1 MAFKQ
6 YKFTSE
12 SLSVFEYLLIICF
25 KIVVAFPLNNNTLF
39 NHIKKIVV
47 KQEVDSSTNI
57 SAELLIIQLSQP
69 NSGSNLKTKKT
80 KIRIFK
86 YSIN

>member
-25 KIVVAFPLNNNTLF
+25 KIVVAFPL
-39 NHIKKIVV
+39 
-47 KQEVDSSTNI
+47 
-57 SAELLIIQLSQP
+57 IQG
-69 NSGSNLKTKKT
+69 N
-80 KIRIFK
+80 
-86 YSIN
+86 

>member
-6 YKFTSE
+6 YEFSSE

-25 KIVVAFPLNNNTLF
+25 KIVVAFPLNNSTLF
-39 NHIKKIVV
+39 NHIKNVIV
-47 KQEVDSSTNI
+47 KQEVYSNTNI

-69 NSGSNLKTKKT
+69 NNGSNLITKKS
-80 KIRIFK
+80 KIKMVK